1 MKDATP
7 LHEPTA
13 EFRSHLEWQIES
25 ALRRESR
32 LAAPVSGGTRRLR
45 VAFIVVVAL
54 AAGVAAGAASG
65 RVQDARDRNRLIESA
80 HAEESL
86 MQTRLE
92 LARAEY
98 QEARRRFE
106 AGTIGR
112 ETLLTSER
120 QFRAMET
127 ALQRLHLDMEEIQAT
142 STMPRNGLDAPLVG
156 QRDFVRDRLLLDM
169 KTADSAMRE
178 AEVALQEA
186 RRRVEIGAAPR
197 AAALQVEAELA
208 QARARLQE
216 LQGTRELRDQYL
228 RHEIKSEQLA
238 TAARRLHLMAQRD
251 RASRELEIA
260 RSRLQAL
267 RAQFEI
273 GNASSLELKRGEVE
287 LLEHEVELQ
296 RVERELEGLVTRKR

>member
-65 RVQDARDRNRLIESA
+65 RVQDARDRNRLIEAA